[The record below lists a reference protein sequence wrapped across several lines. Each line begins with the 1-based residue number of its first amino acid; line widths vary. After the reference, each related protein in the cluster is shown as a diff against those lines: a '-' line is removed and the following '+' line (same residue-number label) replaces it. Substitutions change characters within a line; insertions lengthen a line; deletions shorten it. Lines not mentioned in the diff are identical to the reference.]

1 MLTVQVI
8 DIDRIY
14 FAVSELSKVDQNKV
28 IKRGLRKGSKYLV
41 DRGKTNIKNRKTG
54 NLYNSLVNKVKRRK
68 LGALAGFNVLGK
80 HAHLID
86 SGTTDRYTSRGLY
99 RGKITGNYFWT
110 ESVSSNN
117 NQALEI
123 LYDSIED
130 AVNKIIDRNG
140 K

>member
-8 DIDRIY
+8 DINRIY
-14 FAVSELSKVDQNKV
+14 LAISELSDVDQNKI

-41 DRGKTNIKNRKTG
+41 DRGKANIKNRRTG
-54 NLYNSLVNKVKRRK
+54 NLYNSLVNKVKKRK
-68 LGALAGFNVLGK
+68 LGALAGFSVLGK

-86 SGTTDRYTSRGLY
+86 SGTSDRYTSSGFY

-110 ESVSSNN
+110 ESVSSSNN
-117 NQALEI
+117 EALEM
-123 LYDSIED
+123 LYNSIED
-130 AVNKIIDRNG
+130 AVNKIIERNG